1 MCANFKAAEQDL
13 NFVCGVQDEGPPPP
27 QTNARASGNANVTEN
42 NGSGEDTVIKK
53 RKTRRGK
60 SKRRNPNPYTKLS
73 WQQRKNLN
81 NRSLHFNRKFRSNV
95 LNHGQ
100 ALAPFN
106 SNQFLMEDHGELQE
120 LDDKLNKSDG
130 AGTSVVPVRTRDSS
144 FSVDSDG
151 DFYSSPED
159 EEEFLTKEFDNAY
172 EDLHAE
178 RLQSMTKA
186 QLIEEYL
193 QLESKVELL
202 TKRLRGKSTNIVA
215 CNEDDDGGSVTQ
227 TNTNATTTAATTT
240 VPASDSVVFQQ
251 EINKLLLEND
261 ELRRENEHLRS
272 GICRSASSFSS
283 SMDSESDSS
292 SSTCNS
298 TTSCSNMAADVR
310 ADQCLVSPT
319 LTSVNYAETN
329 GSSPQPSSP
338 IGV

>member
-1 MCANFKAAEQDL
+1 MCANSEAAEQDL
-13 NFVCGVQDEGPPPP
+13 NFVCGVQDEGPP
-27 QTNARASGNANVTEN
+27 QTIARASGNANVTEN

-73 WQQRKNLN
+73 WQQRKNMN
-81 NRSLHFNRKFRSNV
+81 NRSLHFNRKFRANV

-130 AGTSVVPVRTRDSS
+130 AGTSMVPSRTRDSS

-202 TKRLRGKSTNIVA
+202 TKRLRGKSTNIVG
-215 CNEDDDGGSVTQ
+215 NEEDGVT
-227 TNTNATTTAATTT
+227 ASGTAT
-240 VPASDSVVFQQ
+240 VPASDSVFQQ

-298 TTSCSNMAADVR
+298 STSSNTGADVR
-310 ADQCLVSPT
+310 EDPSPPPP
-319 LTSVNYAETN
+319 TSVNYAETN
-329 GSSPQPSSP
+329 GCSPQPSSP